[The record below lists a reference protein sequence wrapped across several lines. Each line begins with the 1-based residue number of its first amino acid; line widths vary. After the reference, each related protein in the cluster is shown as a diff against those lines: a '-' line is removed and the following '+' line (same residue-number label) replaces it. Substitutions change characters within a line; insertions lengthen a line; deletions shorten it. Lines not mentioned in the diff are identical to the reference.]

1 MTDKKSRHHMS
12 GQNQNVFT
20 MSEEQFRLLFED
32 SGISMTVIGE
42 DMTILL
48 TNKAFEKLTG
58 CFQSQVEGKMCWTE
72 LIAGEEDILRMKE
85 FHRLRRINPS
95 MAPEMYDSRIRKRDG
110 SIRDVTIRVIMVPGS
125 TYSLASLTD
134 VTEQKQ
140 TEEKFSNIFK
150 MLPVGIS
157 VARVKDGAI
166 VDTNAGFKEI
176 SGWEYNEVIGRTSLE
191 LNFWADPAD
200 RRYLISELR
209 NGRAVRQ
216 REISFRRKNGEL
228 RYGMYSAQTM
238 LLAGEDCIVFV
249 LQDITQN
256 KDKDNILRQKE
267 EQLRTI
273 TANIPGAICRFYAKN
288 SGEWGMSYASERLM
302 ELFGMPSSIEG
313 FFPAAQEFIH
323 EKDRE
328 GFVASVRKSVETCTQ
343 WDFEGRIVK
352 PSGEI
357 KWFHGLATPTR
368 LPDSIIFDGMLLD
381 ITESKRAEEKSRQ
394 AEEKFTKVFMMSPDM
409 LAVTKMEDGHII
421 DVNIGF
427 EEITGWKRSEVIG
440 RTSLSLDFWVE
451 PAQRDLMVQE
461 LKAGREVVRYEIS
474 FRRKD
479 GMLQTGVYSARS
491 LILSGEKCL
500 LFIMQ
505 NITEKKRLEEERRK
519 LEQQLYKSQ
528 KMDAIG
534 QLAGGVAHDFNNILT
549 GIQGNVSLMQMEI
562 KPEHSHYQRLSR
574 IEEQVKRGANLTR
587 QLLGFA
593 RGGKY
598 DVRNIYVNELIRKS
612 SQFFLEARKEIEA
625 NMELQENLYSVEADA
640 GQIEQVLINIYINA
654 AQAMPGGGRLHIQT
668 TNVQLREEEASRYGL
683 RPGKYIKIS
692 ITDSGTG
699 MDRSTL
705 ARIFEPFFTTKAQ
718 EGGTGLGLASSYG
731 IVRNHGGIINAY
743 SEPERGSTF
752 NTYLPASGDELE
764 EIKRA
769 YQGAMVSGGGGILL
783 IDDEN
788 IIRDVAG
795 EMLQLLGYTVYQA
808 AGGKEAIDVYLTNKD
823 KIDLVILDM
832 ILPGM
837 NGAQVLEELKQ
848 ITPDVKV
855 ILSSGYS
862 MQGEVQKVMESGCLG
877 FIQKPYL
884 ITELSR
890 TVQQVLY
897 PAKEQD
903 KEV

>member
-1 MTDKKSRHHMS
+1 MTDKKSVHHTG

-32 SGISMTVIGE
+32 SSISMTVIGE

-48 TNKAFEKLTG
+48 ANKEFEKLTG
-58 CFQSQVEGKMCWTE
+58 CPKTQVEGKMCWTE
-72 LIAGEEDILRMKE
+72 LIAAEEDMLRMKE

-125 TYSLASLTD
+125 THSLASLTD
-134 VTEQKQ
+134 VTEKKQ

-150 MLPVGIS
+150 MLPIGIS
-157 VARVKDGAI
+157 VARMQGGAI

-176 SGWEYNEVIGRTSLE
+176 AGWEHNEVIGRTSLE

-200 RRYLISELR
+200 RIHLINELR
-209 NGRAVRQ
+209 NGRTVRQ
-216 REISFRRKNGEL
+216 KAISFRCKNGEL

-238 LLAGEDCIVFV
+238 LLAGEECIVFV

-256 KDKDNILRQKE
+256 KEKDNMLRQKE

-273 TANIPGAICRFYAKN
+273 TANIPGAICRFYAKDN
-288 SGEWGMSYASERLM
+288 GDWGMSYASERLM
-302 ELFGMPSSIEG
+302 ELFGMPSPIKG
-313 FFPAAQEFIH
+313 FFPAATEFIY

-328 GFVASVRKSVETCTQ
+328 GFVASVRKSVETCTP

-352 PSGEI
+352 PSGEV
-357 KWFHGLATPTR
+357 KWFHGLAAPTR

-381 ITESKRAEEKSRQ
+381 ITERKQAEEKSRQ
-394 AEEKFTKVFMMSPDM
+394 SEEKFTEVFMMSPDM
-409 LAVTKMEDGHII
+409 VAITRMEDGHII

-427 EEITGWKRSEVIG
+427 EEMTGWQRSEVIG

-451 PAQRDLMVQE
+451 TAQRDLMVQE

-491 LILSGEKCL
+491 LILGGEKCL

-549 GIQGNVSLMQMEI
+549 GIQGNVSLLQMEI
-562 KPEHSHYQRLSR
+562 AQEHPHYQRLNR
-574 IEEQVKRGANLTR
+574 IEEQVQRGANLTR

-598 DVRNIYVNELIRKS
+598 DVRIISVNDLIRKS
-612 SQFFLEARKEIEA
+612 AQFFLEARKEIEA
-625 NMELQENLYSVEADA
+625 EMELQENLDTVEADA

-668 TNVQLREEEASRYGL
+668 TNVQLEEESSMQGL

-699 MDRSTL
+699 MDQSIL
-705 ARIFEPFFTTKAQ
+705 ARIFEPFFTTKSR
-718 EGGTGLGLASSYG
+718 EGGTGLGLAASYG
-731 IVRNHGGIINAY
+731 IIRNHGGVINAY
-743 SEPERGSTF
+743 SEPERGATF
-752 NTYLPASGDELE
+752 NIYLPASGDELE
-764 EIKRA
+764 EFERDC
-769 YQGAMVSGGGGILL
+769 QDAMISGRGGILL

-788 IIRDVAG
+788 MIRDVAS

-808 AGGKEAIDVYLTNKD
+808 AGGKEAIDIYRADKD

-837 NGAQVLEELKQ
+837 NGAQVLEKLKQ
-848 ITPDVKV
+848 IAPDVKV

-862 MQGEVQKVMESGCLG
+862 MQGEVQKVMESGCFG

-884 ITELSR
+884 FTELSR
-890 TVQQVLY
+890 IIKQVLY
-897 PAKEQD
+897 PAKAPDQ
-903 KEV
+903 EV